1 MAVYLERFFRNML
14 LGEKWDLRNR
24 FLHINA
30 TDEWKVQPNLAYA
43 TSTQQVEDKYG
54 TSAGQVQD
62 KLQTDDANIKRLVL
76 VIGNQELSVKNMMD
90 ASELKGRDNFLN
102 LYLKPAVRE
111 GYVRLLYP
119 NSPRHPRQ
127 KIPAFFHV
135 TTASVNDSKVM
146 KEIPID
152 TGAYY
157 IFDRGD
163 NNFKELYRIHRAE
176 SFFVVRAK
184 TNLQYRCVKWKT

>member
-1 MAVYLERFFRNML
+1 MKNRTCQAFVTPKHHIYNTRARTRERNTRTMAVYLERFFRNLL

-24 FLHINA
+24 FLHIHA

-43 TSTQQVEDKYG
+43 TSTQQEEDKYG
-54 TSAGQVQD
+54 TSTGQVQD
-62 KLQTDDANIKRLVL
+62 KLQTDANIKRLVL

-127 KIPAFFHV
+127 KYLL
-135 TTASVNDSKVM
+135 TM
-146 KEIPID
+146 K
-152 TGAYY
+152 GLALY
-157 IFDRGD
+157 
-163 NNFKELYRIHRAE
+163 NQLKKE
-176 SFFVVRAK
+176 K
-184 TNLQYRCVKWKT
+184 QNLL

>member
-1 MAVYLERFFRNML
+1 MKNQTCLALVTPPNTIYIIRARTRERNTRTTAVYLERFFRNLL

-24 FLHINA
+24 FLHIHA
-30 TDEWKVQPNLAYA
+30 SDEWKVQPNLAYA

-76 VIGNQELSVKNMMD
+76 VIGN
-90 ASELKGRDNFLN
+90 
-102 LYLKPAVRE
+102 LKPAVRE

-127 KIPAFFHV
+127 KYLL
-135 TTASVNDSKVM
+135 TM
-146 KEIPID
+146 KGLALYNELK
-152 TGAYY
+152 
-157 IFDRGD
+157 
-163 NNFKELYRIHRAE
+163 KE
-176 SFFVVRAK
+176 K
-184 TNLQYRCVKWKT
+184 QNLL

>member
-1 MAVYLERFFRNML
+1 MKNRTCQAFVTPKHHIYNTRARTRERNTRTTAVYLERFFRNLL

-30 TDEWKVQPNLAYA
+30 SDEWKVQPNLAYA
-43 TSTQQVEDKYG
+43 TSTQQEEDKYG
-54 TSAGQVQD
+54 TSAGQVQDKCRTSTGQVQD

-127 KIPAFFHV
+127 KYLL
-135 TTASVNDSKVM
+135 TM
-146 KEIPID
+146 KGLALYNELK
-152 TGAYY
+152 
-157 IFDRGD
+157 
-163 NNFKELYRIHRAE
+163 KE
-176 SFFVVRAK
+176 K
-184 TNLQYRCVKWKT
+184 QNLL

>member
-1 MAVYLERFFRNML
+1 MKNRTCQAFVTPKHHIYNTRARTRERNTRTTAVYLERFFRNLL

-24 FLHINA
+24 FLHINVS
-30 TDEWKVQPNLAYA
+30 DEWKVQPNLAYA
-43 TSTQQVEDKYG
+43 TSTQQEEDKYGTSAGQVRDKYG

-102 LYLKPAVRE
+102 LYLKPAVCE

-127 KIPAFFHV
+127 KYLL
-135 TTASVNDSKVM
+135 TM
-146 KEIPID
+146 KGLALYNELK
-152 TGAYY
+152 
-157 IFDRGD
+157 
-163 NNFKELYRIHRAE
+163 KE
-176 SFFVVRAK
+176 K
-184 TNLQYRCVKWKT
+184 QNLL